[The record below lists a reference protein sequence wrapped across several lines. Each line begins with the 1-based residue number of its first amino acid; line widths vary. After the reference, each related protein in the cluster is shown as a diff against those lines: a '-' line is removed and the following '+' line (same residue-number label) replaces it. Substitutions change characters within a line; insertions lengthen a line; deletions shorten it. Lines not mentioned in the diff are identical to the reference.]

1 MVQIETGVPIPVG
14 VRRSYPYREM
24 SVGDSFWVEGIGLQV
39 VMNTNYRWGKRLGRK
54 FIART
59 DGPGVRVWRVD

>member
-24 SVGDSFWVEGIGLQV
+24 SVGDSFWVEGISLQV

-54 FIART
+54 FIARA
-59 DGPGVRVWRVD
+59 DGPGIRVWRID